1 MAKQKN
7 AKKKKLSFLKRF
19 LKGLGLKMSDIPP
32 SIINLGALKM
42 ALRAD
47 TLHLSVIRR
56 IVEHFDHVLFIRLTP
71 RYPIYRPG
79 TTYKRHN
86 PNLNLSFLR
95 EYISKMGLNNAQFAE
110 SIGVSTET
118 VIYWFRMD
126 DITLKRLYEIAYL
139 MDADLQI
146 SINPKPR
153 KEIIGPKVRTTLTLI
168 DEHPISPSN
177 S

>member
-1 MAKQKN
+1 
-7 AKKKKLSFLKRF
+7 
-19 LKGLGLKMSDIPP
+19 
-32 SIINLGALKM
+32 
-42 ALRAD
+42 
-47 TLHLSVIRR
+47 
-56 IVEHFDHVLFIRLTP
+56 
-71 RYPIYRPG
+71 
-79 TTYKRHN
+79 
-86 PNLNLSFLR
+86 
-95 EYISKMGLNNAQFAE
+95 MGLNNAQFAE

-168 DEHPISPSN
+168 DEHPISPSFM
-177 S
+177 